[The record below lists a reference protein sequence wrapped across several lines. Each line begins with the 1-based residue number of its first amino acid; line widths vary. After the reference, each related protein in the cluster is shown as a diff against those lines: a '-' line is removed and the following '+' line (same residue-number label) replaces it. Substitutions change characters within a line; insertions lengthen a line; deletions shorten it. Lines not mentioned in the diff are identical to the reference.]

1 MENCIFCKII
11 KSDIPCM
18 KIWEDENF
26 LAFLDINPVTEG
38 MTLVIP
44 KKHKDSNVFN
54 NPDNDICDL
63 MVAAKKVSNIL
74 ENKLSIERVGLIF
87 EGIEVEHLHAKL
99 IPIKG
104 GENIKMLLTS
114 NYYKTTIETLEELHK
129 HIIND
134 N

>member
-11 KSDIPCM
+11 KGDIPCM
-18 KIWEDENF
+18 KIWEDDNF

-44 KKHKDSNVFN
+44 KEHKDSNVFN
-54 NPDNDICDL
+54 NQNKDICDL
-63 MVAAKKVSNIL
+63 TSAAKKVVNIL
-74 ENKLSIERVGLIF
+74 ENKLPIERVGLVF

-114 NYYKTTIETLEELHK
+114 NAYRPTIEILENLHK
-129 HIIND
+129 HLLGD

>member
-11 KSDIPCM
+11 KGDIPCM
-18 KIWEDENF
+18 KIWEDDNF

-44 KKHKDSNVFN
+44 KEHKDSNAFN
-54 NPDNDICDL
+54 NPDKDICDL
-63 MVAAKKVSNIL
+63 TSAAKKVVNIL
-74 ENKLSIERVGLIF
+74 ENKLPIERVGLVF

-114 NYYKTTIETLEELHK
+114 NAYRPTIEILENLHK
-129 HIIND
+129 HLLGD